1 MRRSSP
7 CWSGA
12 LVLLMASVFL
22 GQSMVAT
29 ASGLANLWSRAVQ
42 QTMLE
47 QSVEDVNSLHRVE
60 DHLVRRLICLPLS
73 DSFASSAISVMQGKV
88 QHGDKCS
95 LPASIGRIIFGK
107 PYEVPWL
114 FEVTPVKTAESSAE
128 PSASSSEVH
137 NTTLTSTRLKK
148 AYVSPLD
155 FRSPENYIFMPS
167 WAMESLGL
175 RPFDLVDVSFVRIK
189 LAALVVLQPL
199 NLEWDTLLEQGKDP
213 KSILEHEINKYS
225 SLTAGSTI
233 SIEYGGTTYSF
244 FVQRTHAEGGVAVHG
259 VRIQDSDVKVDID
272 RSVLDAMLK
281 QREEEELRAKVE
293 GAKKRGSAAEKEKS
307 EE

>member
-1 MRRSSP
+1 MRRTSP
-7 CWSGA
+7 GMA
-12 LVLLMASVFL
+12 GGLILLAFL
-22 GQSMVAT
+22 FGRCTIAV
-29 ASGLANLWSRAVQ
+29 ASGLTGLWSRAVQ

-73 DSFASSAISVMQGKV
+73 ESFASSAISVMQGKV

-114 FEVTPVKTAESSAE
+114 FEVTPVKTAETSEAAAVPTE
-128 PSASSSEVH
+128 AS
-137 NTTLTSTRLKK
+137 NTTSLSAKRLRKV
-148 AYVSPLD
+148 YVSPLD

-199 NLEWDTLLEQGKDP
+199 NLEWDSLLEQGKDP

-281 QREEEELRAKVE
+281 QREEEEQRAKIDA
-293 GAKKRGSAAEKEKS
+293 AKKKGRSADIQVKAEE
-307 EE
+307 

>member
-1 MRRSSP
+1 MRRTSP
-7 CWSGA
+7 GMAGGLILLA
-12 LVLLMASVFL
+12 LLFGRCTIA
-22 GQSMVAT
+22 A
-29 ASGLANLWSRAVQ
+29 ASGLTGLWSRAVQ

-73 DSFASSAISVMQGKV
+73 ESFASSAISVMQGKV

-114 FEVTPVKTAESSAE
+114 FEVTPVKTAETSEAAAVPTE
-128 PSASSSEVH
+128 AS
-137 NTTLTSTRLKK
+137 NTTTLSAKRLRKV
-148 AYVSPLD
+148 YVSPLD

-199 NLEWDTLLEQGKDP
+199 NLEWDSLLEQGKDP

-281 QREEEELRAKVE
+281 QREEEEQRAKIDA
-293 GAKKRGSAAEKEKS
+293 AKKKGRSADIQVKAEE
-307 EE
+307 

>member
-1 MRRSSP
+1 MS
-7 CWSGA
+7 A
-12 LVLLMASVFL
+12 LLLGPLLILAVSKVAS
-22 GQSMVAT
+22 
-29 ASGLANLWSRAVQ
+29 ASGLSGLWTRAVQ

-47 QSVEDVNSLHRVE
+47 QSAEDTNSLHRVD

-73 DSFASSAISVMQGKV
+73 ESFASSAISAMQGKV

-114 FEVTPVKTAESSAE
+114 FEVTPVAT
-128 PSASSSEVH
+128 SASDRPASEEM
-137 NTTLTSTRLKK
+137 NTSHAMRRLKK
-148 AYVSPLD
+148 VYVSPLD
-155 FRSPENYIFMPS
+155 FRAPENYIFMPS

-175 RPFDLVDVSFVRIK
+175 RPFDLVDVSFIRIK

-199 NLEWDTLLEQGKDP
+199 NLEWDSLLAEGKDP

-233 SIEYGGTTYSF
+233 TIEYGGTTYAF
-244 FVQRTHAEGGVAVHG
+244 FVKQTHAEGGVAVHG
-259 VRIQDSDVKVDID
+259 VRVQDSDIKVDID

-281 QREEEELRAKVE
+281 QREEEEQRERNKA
-293 GAKKRGSAAEKEKS
+293 AKKRSRAVETEPRD
-307 EE
+307 ET